1 MVRAGGTDV
10 ARTRASQILSGNELS
25 PDTVVTM
32 SAWFARHEV
41 DKQGKGFSPGEDG
54 YPSNGRVAWAA
65 WGGDAGKS
73 WSDARSKRIKKAREG
88 RQLISNNEEE
98 LLTSMEQE
106 QERAAPDALK
116 TGDFVSWNS
125 SGGRARGSRLTVS
138 SVTEPSTFLTLHSRS
153 LAPQMILRR

>member
-1 MVRAGGTDV
+1 M
-10 ARTRASQILSGNELS
+10 
-25 PDTVVTM
+25 
-32 SAWFARHEV
+32 
-41 DKQGKGFSPGEDG
+41 
-54 YPSNGRVAWAA
+54 AWAA

-125 SGGRARGSRLTVS
+125 PGGRAEADLRIERDGK
-138 SVTEPSTFLTLHSRS
+138 STFLAARS
-153 LAPQMILRR
+153 SSPAPQRILLR